1 MFHRTLILTTRCR
14 WVRLALCS
22 LMMCALMQHV
32 DANSAAL
39 GDASVRSALGQRL
52 SAEIDMT
59 SLTAAEAAS
68 VSVKL
73 APAELW
79 ASAGIDLTA
88 LHRTL
93 YFSVEK
99 RDGRHVVRISS
110 DQSVNEP
117 YLHLLVELSADGVRT
132 IRQYVLL
139 IDPPELISPPS
150 AAVTASTASAS
161 NTASTDSAADQPA
174 PTHTVKR
181 GETLR
186 SITQQ
191 LLTADV
197 SLEQMMASLLSAN
210 PHAFVGNNMHRLRN
224 GSQLTIPSTTTMMA
238 MPAEQA
244 RHLVR
249 TQTADFLRYQRQL
262 AVRSALRN
270 PQQASA
276 SAATPKNQTSA
287 ENLQSSSGS
296 VTLKVTEPVAPTEP
310 QDKLTLSPSGGK
322 EPVNGR
328 ANTQQSMEAVAAD
341 KALADANARIA
352 SLEKNIS
359 EMQSLLLMKNSTLSE
374 AQQRAE
380 SSVKPSPT
388 TKPLPTANSSATST
402 AAGSAVATSATATSP
417 KAISS
422 IQPDDWLLQIVPL
435 LGAGAATGLLLLAL
449 LWRLRRR
456 KSPHDHDQPA
466 TPIEPTLSQTVIGA
480 AGGRHVDTAH
490 SVFHSNFVPSISQID
505 TNEVDAV
512 AEADVYIAYGR
523 DEQAEEI
530 LLDALRAHPE
540 RHALRVKLLEIYAA
554 RKDYQRFGTLAAELR
569 VLTHGRGPDWE
580 RGAQLGQSLDPD
592 NHLYLTATT
601 GTPAP
606 TAKTEA
612 RQVNSA
618 AAASDIGALGQAFS
632 PVSINEA
639 PASKAS
645 FNNAPFTNAALNND
659 LFSHQPFQHKT
670 ATDSAH
676 QTSSHVIDF
685 SLEPAMPSGLA
696 GSPTAPVTQQPR
708 SSAVL
713 NTKLELALACREI
726 GDHAGARE
734 LLVEVASARDPE
746 LAQRAQVLLQ
756 QLA

>member
-1 MFHRTLILTTRCR
+1 MFHRTLILTARYR
-14 WVRLALCS
+14 WIRLALCS
-22 LMMCALMQHV
+22 LMMCALTQHV

-39 GDASVRSALGQRL
+39 GDASVRSSLGQRL

-73 APAELW
+73 APAESW

-88 LHRTL
+88 IHRTL

-110 DQSVNEP
+110 DRSVNEP

-139 IDPPELISPPS
+139 IDPPDLISPPS
-150 AAVTASTASAS
+150 AAATASKASAA
-161 NTASTDSAADQPA
+161 NTAATDSAADQPA
-174 PTHTVKR
+174 LTHTVKR

-186 SITQQ
+186 SIAQQ
-191 LLTADV
+191 LQPADV
-197 SLEQMMASLLSAN
+197 QLEQMMASLLSAN
-210 PHAFVGNNMHRLRN
+210 PHAFAGNNMHRLRS
-224 GSQLTIPSTTTMMA
+224 GSQLTIPATETVLAT
-238 MPAEQA
+238 PAEQA
-244 RHLVR
+244 RHIVR
-249 TQTADFLRYQRQL
+249 AQTADFLHYQRQL
-262 AVRSALRN
+262 AARSALRHA
-270 PQQASA
+270 QQAS
-276 SAATPKNQTSA
+276 SEAAAPKNQTSA
-287 ENLQSSSGS
+287 ENLQSSGGS
-296 VTLKVTEPVAPTEP
+296 VTLKVTEPVPPPEM

-322 EPVNGR
+322 EPASGR
-328 ANTQQSMEAVAAD
+328 ANTQQSMEAVAAN

-352 SLEKNIS
+352 SLEKNIN
-359 EMQSLLLMKNSTLSE
+359 EMQSLLQMKNSVLSE

-380 SSVKPSPT
+380 SSANSPT
-388 TKPLPTANSSATST
+388 AKPLPAANASAASPP
-402 AAGSAVATSATATSP
+402 VATSPSASQPAVTSPSASKLSASQPTATSP
-417 KAISS
+417 AATSLIP
-422 IQPDDWLLQIVPL
+422 PDDWLPQIDPL
-435 LGAGAATGLLLLAL
+435 LGAGAATGLLLLIL

-456 KSPHDHDQPA
+456 KSPRDDDQPA

-554 RKDYQRFGTLAAELR
+554 RKDHQRFGTLAAELR

-580 RGAQLGQSLDPD
+580 RGAQLGQSLDPN

-606 TAKTEA
+606 IAKTDT
-612 RQVNSA
+612 RHMNSSVS
-618 AAASDIGALGQAFS
+618 ASDIGALGQAS
-632 PVSINEA
+632 RP
-639 PASKAS
+639 
-645 FNNAPFTNAALNND
+645 
-659 LFSHQPFQHKT
+659 KT
-670 ATDSAH
+670 AKDSAH
-676 QTSSHVIDF
+676 QTAPHVIDF
-685 SLEPAMPSGLA
+685 SVEPATPSAMPGA
-696 GSPTAPVTQQPR
+696 PTAPATQQPR

>member
-1 MFHRTLILTTRCR
+1 MFHRTLTLTARYR
-14 WVRLALCS
+14 WIRLALCS
-22 LMMCALMQHV
+22 LMMCALTQHV

-39 GDASVRSALGQRL
+39 GDASVRSSLGQRL

-73 APAELW
+73 APAESW

-88 LHRTL
+88 IHRTL

-99 RDGRHVVRISS
+99 RDGRHVVRITS

-139 IDPPELISPPS
+139 IDPPDLISPPS
-150 AAVTASTASAS
+150 AAVTASKASAA
-161 NTASTDSAADQPA
+161 NTAAADSVVDQPA
-174 PTHTVKR
+174 LTHTVKR

-186 SITQQ
+186 SIAQQ
-191 LLTADV
+191 LQPADV
-197 SLEQMMASLLSAN
+197 QLEQMMASLLSAN
-210 PHAFVGNNMHRLRN
+210 PHAFAGNNMHRLRS
-224 GSQLTIPSTTTMMA
+224 GSQLTIPATETVLAT
-238 MPAEQA
+238 PAEQA
-244 RHLVR
+244 RHIVR
-249 TQTADFLRYQRQL
+249 AQTADFLRYQRQL
-262 AVRSALRN
+262 AARSALRHA
-270 PQQASA
+270 QQASA
-276 SAATPKNQTSA
+276 EAAAPKNQTSA
-287 ENLQSSSGS
+287 ENLQSSGGS
-296 VTLKVTEPVAPTEP
+296 VTLKVTEPVPPPEM
-310 QDKLTLSPSGGK
+310 QDTLTLSPSGGK
-322 EPVNGR
+322 EPASGR
-328 ANTQQSMEAVAAD
+328 ANTQQSMEAVAAN
-341 KALADANARIA
+341 KALADANARIS
-352 SLEKNIS
+352 SLEKNIN
-359 EMQSLLLMKNSTLSE
+359 EMQSLLQMKNSALSE

-380 SSVKPSPT
+380 SS
-388 TKPLPTANSSATST
+388 ATSLI
-402 AAGSAVATSATATSP
+402 P
-417 KAISS
+417 
-422 IQPDDWLLQIVPL
+422 PDDWLPQIDPL
-435 LGAGAATGLLLLAL
+435 LGAGAATGLLLLIL

-456 KSPHDHDQPA
+456 KSPRDDDQPA

-554 RKDYQRFGTLAAELR
+554 RKDHQRFGTLAAELR

-580 RGAQLGQSLDPD
+580 RGAQLGQSLDPN

-606 TAKTEA
+606 IAKTDT
-612 RQVNSA
+612 RHMNSTVS
-618 AAASDIGALGQAFS
+618 ASDIGALGQAS
-632 PVSINEA
+632 RP
-639 PASKAS
+639 
-645 FNNAPFTNAALNND
+645 
-659 LFSHQPFQHKT
+659 KT

-676 QTSSHVIDF
+676 QTAPHVIDF
-685 SLEPAMPSGLA
+685 SLEPATPSAMPA
-696 GSPTAPVTQQPR
+696 VPIAPATQQPR

-746 LAQRAQVLLQ
+746 LAQRAQVLLE